1 MHPSSASVI
10 GQATPHWFCISGL
23 WQVMVMTAI
32 IISRFKN
39 SLNVKRK
46 SRGRLDGTWDFGVE
60 ILEVAMSRRHIGDGE
75 IPR

>member
-1 MHPSSASVI
+1 
-10 GQATPHWFCISGL
+10 
-23 WQVMVMTAI
+23 MVMTAI